1 MSSHMKADTHE
12 FAPEV
17 RALEPELLQWRRQLH
32 QNPELSF
39 HETQTSAWIC
49 SMLDTFDGV
58 SYTRPTPTSVMAV
71 VRGEKAGRTIAI
83 RADIDALPID
93 EQTDVPFKSTRSG
106 VMHAC
111 GHDGHTAILLATAK
125 VIGALRS
132 QLSGEVRFLFQH
144 AEELP
149 PGGAAEMVAAG
160 VMQGVDEI
168 YGLHL
173 SSAYDTCTFGIRAG
187 ALTSATDRFDITIIG
202 KGSHSAFP
210 ETTVDP
216 IPVGAQVISALQT
229 IVSRQTPALDSLV
242 LSICQISAGEAYN
255 IIPGSMQITGSTRS
269 FSREIRAALPGKIE
283 KLVQG
288 ITAAYGAAY
297 DFKFSRGY
305 ASVFNDAALTDHVE
319 NLILTHFGEGRSAR
333 IAPVMPGE
341 DFSAFSELCPGCFVE
356 LGTRNAEK
364 GCDVQ
369 HHNALYKMDEDA
381 LVYGVE
387 FFRTLI
393 LDRLGE

>member
-1 MSSHMKADTHE
+1 MKPDTRDFAAD
-12 FAPEV
+12 V
-17 RALEPELLQWRRQLH
+17 VALEPELVQWRRQIH

-39 HETQTSAWIC
+39 QETQTSALIC
-49 SMLDTFDGV
+49 AELDTFEGV
-58 SYTRPTPTSVMAV
+58 TYTRPTPTSVMAV
-71 VRGEKAGRTIAI
+71 VRGKKPGRTIAI

-93 EQTDVPFKSTRSG
+93 EQTDVPFRSVRKG

-111 GHDGHTAILLATAK
+111 GHDGHAAILLATAK
-125 VIGALRS
+125 VIGAMQD

-160 VMQGVDEI
+160 VMEGVDEV

-173 SSAYDTCTFGIRAG
+173 SSAYDTCTFGLRSG
-187 ALTSATDRFDITIIG
+187 ALTAATDRFDITVIG
-202 KGSHSAFP
+202 KGGHSAFP

-216 IPVGAQVISALQT
+216 IVVGTQVVSALQT
-229 IVSRQTPALDSLV
+229 IVSRQTSALDSLV
-242 LSICQISAGEAYN
+242 VSVCQVSAGDAYN
-255 IIPGSMQITGSTRS
+255 IIPGTMKITGSTRS
-269 FSREIRAALPGKIE
+269 FSREVRAALPNKIE
-283 KLVQG
+283 KLVRG
-288 ITAAYGAAY
+288 VTDAYGADY
-297 DFKFSRGY
+297 DFQFSHGY
-305 ASVFNDAALTDHVE
+305 ASVFNDDALTSRVE
-319 NLILTHFGEGRSAR
+319 ALITTHFGADRVAH
-333 IAPVMPGE
+333 IMPVMPGE
-341 DFSAFSELCPGCFVE
+341 DFSAFSEQCPGCFVE

-364 GCDVQ
+364 QCDVQ

-381 LVYGVE
+381 LLYGVE